1 MSGDQLPVETPHR
14 HHTWHILTTHSIVN
28 LVLMVAEAG
37 EASASAHPKQLHA
50 DGDEVDS
57 HLSFDKH

>member
-1 MSGDQLPVETPHR
+1 METPHR
-14 HHTWHILTTHSIVN
+14 HHTWHILTTHSIV
-28 LVLMVAEAG
+28 LMVAEAR

>member
-1 MSGDQLPVETPHR
+1 METPHR

-37 EASASAHPKQLHA
+37 EVSASAHPKQLHA